1 MGLADMQR
9 VLARLYTNA
18 PLRERF
24 HADPLAV
31 ARELGFS
38 DEEARRLAE
47 VPPARLDSFARSLH
61 SKRLGQV
68 AKLLPLSRRALG
80 QTFDEA
86 FRRFADSYVPKG
98 TKKHLGDAL
107 AFADYL
113 EHKLR
118 RGSEH
123 PRWLLD
129 LLRYERA
136 RLKAADPARRVVA
149 SFFRHDISRLVRS
162 VARREETPAAEPRLT
177 VAVWWRPQRRGTVRY
192 AVYSAPQFL
201 WRGGKERQS

>member
-107 AFADYL
+107 AFAEHL
-113 EHKLR
+113 EKMLR
-118 RGSEH
+118 AKRGQ
-123 PRWLLD
+123 PRWALD
-129 LLRYERA
+129 LLRYEKA
-136 RLKAADPARRVVA
+136 RIKAADPRRRLVVCL
-149 SFFRHDISRLVRS
+149 FRHDIGRLVRS
-162 VARREETPAAEPRLT
+162 LARKEDASVSPRRC
-177 VAVWWRPQRRGTVRY
+177 VAVWARLRRAAAVRY
-192 AVYSAPQFL
+192 AVFMAPAL
-201 WRGGKERQS
+201 RRRK